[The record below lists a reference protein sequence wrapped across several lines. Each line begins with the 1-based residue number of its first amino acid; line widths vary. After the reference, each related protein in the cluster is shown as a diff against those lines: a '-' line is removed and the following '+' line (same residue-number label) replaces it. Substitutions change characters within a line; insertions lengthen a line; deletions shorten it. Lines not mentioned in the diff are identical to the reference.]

1 MKPAAS
7 PWRARVAEQ
16 DRRLWIALAISLAV
30 HGLLLTL
37 HFKFPEASKAMQE
50 KAMDIILVNAK
61 SARKPSDAQALAQ
74 ANLDGGGNTDE
85 NRRAKTPLPPTQ
97 KQTEGNDLQQM
108 QRRVQELETAQQKL
122 LTQAKSLRTVATEKM
137 VSEQP
142 APVPSVS
149 GLDLAESARAMAR
162 REGEI
167 AKTAAEY
174 SKKPRKKFVGA
185 RSEEYA
191 LAAYLDAWK
200 QKIERIGTLNYP
212 PEARGKLYGAV
223 VIFVE
228 LRAEDGSL
236 YNAEISKSSGH
247 KVLDQAA
254 LRILRSDDL
263 AWDAVQET
271 LIRAWRYPELPE
283 TPRSV
288 LLSLVRRSCLHIL
301 R

>member
-1 MKPAAS
+1 VSKAPS
-7 PWRARVAEQ
+7 LRQSRAAEQ
-16 DRRLWIALAISLAV
+16 DRRLWLAIAASMLF

-37 HFKFPEASKAMQE
+37 HFTFPEASQAMRE
-50 KAMDIILVNAK
+50 KALDIILVNAK
-61 SARKPSDAQALAQ
+61 SARKPHDAQALAQ

-85 NRRAKTPLPPTQ
+85 SRRAKTPLPPTQ
-97 KQTEGNDLQQM
+97 HQTEGNDVQQM
-108 QRRVQELETAQQKL
+108 QRRVQELESAQQKL
-122 LTQAKSLRTVATEKM
+122 LTQAKSLRHVASEKTQ
-137 VSEQP
+137 SEQP

-162 REGEI
+162 LEGEI
-167 AKTAAEY
+167 AKTADEY

-185 RSEEYA
+185 RTEEYA

-212 PEARGKLYGAV
+212 EEARGKLYGAV
-223 VIFVE
+223 VLFVE

-254 LRILRSDDL
+254 LRILRMSAPFGPIPAVGL
-263 AWDAVQET
+263 GGATVLSFARTWYFTQGDALNT
-271 LIRAWRYPELPE
+271 G
-283 TPRSV
+283 SK
-288 LLSLVRRSCLHIL
+288 
-301 R
+301 

>member
-1 MKPAAS
+1 MKPAVS
-7 PWRARVAEQ
+7 PRRARAAEQ
-16 DRRLWIALAISLAV
+16 DRRLWLAIAVSLAV
-30 HGLLLTL
+30 HALLLTL

-85 NRRAKTPLPPTQ
+85 NRRARTPLPPTQ

-142 APVPSVS
+142 APAPSVS

-162 REGEI
+162 LEGEI
-167 AKTAAEY
+167 AKTADEY

-185 RSEEYA
+185 RTEEYV

-236 YNAEISKSSGH
+236 YSAEISRSSGH

-254 LRILRSDDL
+254 LRILRMSAPFGPIPAQGL
-263 AWDAVQET
+263 GGATVLSFARTWYFTQGDALNT
-271 LIRAWRYPELPE
+271 A
-283 TPRSV
+283 SK
-288 LLSLVRRSCLHIL
+288 
-301 R
+301 

>member
-1 MKPAAS
+1 MKPAVS
-7 PWRARVAEQ
+7 PRRARAAEQ
-16 DRRLWIALAISLAV
+16 DRRLWTALAISLAV
-30 HGLLLTL
+30 HALLLTL

-50 KAMDIILVNAK
+50 RAMDIILVNAK

-85 NRRAKTPLPPTQ
+85 NRRAKTPLPPTN

-122 LTQAKSLRTVATEKM
+122 LTQAKSLRTVASEKTGG
-137 VSEQP
+137 EQP
-142 APVPSVS
+142 APSLS

-162 REGEI
+162 LEGEI
-167 AKTAAEY
+167 AKTADEY

-185 RSEEYA
+185 RTEEYV

-254 LRILRSDDL
+254 LRILRMSAPFGAIPAQGL
-263 AWDAVQET
+263 GGAT
-271 LIRAWRYPELPE
+271 I
-283 TPRSV
+283 
-288 LLSLVRRSCLHIL
+288 LSFARTWYFTQGDSLNTASK
-301 R
+301 

>member
-1 MKPAAS
+1 MKRAVS
-7 PWRARVAEQ
+7 PRRARAAEQ
-16 DRRLWIALAISLAV
+16 DRRLWTALGISLAV
-30 HGLLLTL
+30 HAVLLTL
-37 HFKFPEASKAMQE
+37 HFQFPEASKAMQE

-61 SARKPSDAQALAQ
+61 SHRKPHEAQALAQ

-97 KQTEGNDLQQM
+97 QQTEGNDIQQM

-122 LTQAKSLRTVATEKM
+122 LTQAKSLRNIAAAQT

-142 APVPSVS
+142 SPVPSVS

-162 REGEI
+162 LEAEI
-167 AKTAAEY
+167 DKSTYEY
-174 SKKPRKKFVGA
+174 QKRPRKKFIGA
-185 RSEEYA
+185 SAKEYE
-191 LAAYLDAWK
+191 LASYLDAWK

-223 VIFVE
+223 VISVE

-236 YNAEISKSSGH
+236 YSAEISRSSGH

-254 LRILRSDDL
+254 LRILRMSAPFGPIPAQGL
-263 AWDAVQET
+263 GGAT
-271 LIRAWRYPELPE
+271 
-283 TPRSV
+283 V
-288 LLSLVRRSCLHIL
+288 LSFARTWYFTQGDSLNTANK
-301 R
+301 

>member
-1 MKPAAS
+1 MKPAVS
-7 PWRARVAEQ
+7 PRRARAAEQ
-16 DRRLWIALAISLAV
+16 DRRLLIAIAVSLAV
-30 HGLLLTL
+30 HALLLTL
-37 HFKFPEASKAMQE
+37 HFTFPDASKAMQE

-97 KQTEGNDLQQM
+97 RQTEGNDIQQM

-122 LTQAKSLRTVATEKM
+122 LTQAKSLRTVATEKT

-142 APVPSVS
+142 SPVPSVS

-162 REGEI
+162 LEGEI
-167 AKTAAEY
+167 AKSADEY

-185 RSEEYA
+185 RTEEYA

-236 YNAEISKSSGH
+236 YSAEISKSSGH

-254 LRILRSDDL
+254 LRILRMSAPFGAIPAQGL
-263 AWDAVQET
+263 GGATVLSFARTWYFTQGDALNTAV
-271 LIRAWRYPELPE
+271 
-283 TPRSV
+283 SK
-288 LLSLVRRSCLHIL
+288 
-301 R
+301 